1 MLPPMAQMSAMFT
14 LSQDLLSET
23 DLTPQQLTEL
33 AVELRQAV
41 RECKDRGLLSAAKWY
56 VPFPPRRYENVLN

>member
-1 MLPPMAQMSAMFT
+1 MLPPMAQMSAMLT

-56 VPFPPRRYENVLN
+56 VSPCDRDTVQGS

>member
-1 MLPPMAQMSAMFT
+1 MAQMSSMFT

-56 VPFPPRRYENVLN
+56 VSSSDRKHDI